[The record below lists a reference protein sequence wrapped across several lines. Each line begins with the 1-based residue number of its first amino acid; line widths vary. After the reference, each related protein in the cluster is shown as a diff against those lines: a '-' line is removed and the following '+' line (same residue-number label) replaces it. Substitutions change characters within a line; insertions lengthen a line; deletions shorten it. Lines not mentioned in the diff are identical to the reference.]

1 MGEIEPSLQGHPCVG
16 RGSGVRRAGVQI
28 GYVLLGTGVTG
39 LLKRIEAWAS
49 QSEERSR
56 MLIILIFMA
65 FGILVAVFILVLALL
80 TLDLG

>member
-1 MGEIEPSLQGHPCVG
+1 MGEIEPSRQDRPRVD
-16 RGSGVRRAGVQI
+16 RGSDVWRTGVQI